1 MATAAAAI
9 IAKARRRILD
19 HLMMANAVSPETA
32 VGYEPN
38 SIAQRRQFER
48 LQGAGVI
55 KEARTGEYW
64 LDIPAYRDW
73 ANRRRRRIIALMVV
87 VVIAVALGA
96 LVSAGVGGI
105 AR

>member
-19 HLMMANAVSPETA
+19 HLMMANAVSPEAA

-55 KEARTGEYW
+55 KEARTREYW

>member
-9 IAKARRRILD
+9 IAKARRRIID
-19 HLMMANAVSPETA
+19 HLMMANAVSPESA

-48 LQGAGVI
+48 LQAAGVI
-55 KEARTGEYW
+55 KEARNDEYW
-64 LDIPAYRDW
+64 IDIPAYSAW
-73 ANRRRRRIIALMVV
+73 ANRRRRRMIALLIV
-87 VVIAVALGA
+87 VVIAAALGA
-96 LVSAGVGGI
+96 LASTGLSGI